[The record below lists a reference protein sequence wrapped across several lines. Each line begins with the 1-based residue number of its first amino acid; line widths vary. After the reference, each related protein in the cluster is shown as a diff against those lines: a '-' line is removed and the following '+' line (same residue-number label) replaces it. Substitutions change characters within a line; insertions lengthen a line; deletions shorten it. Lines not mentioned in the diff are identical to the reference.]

1 VKKIELP
8 YQSSGFFSI
17 AINLFYLLR
26 FKQKYFHI
34 TGDIH
39 YAILVLPKNQTILT
53 IHDLVFL
60 HTYKGLKRLFL
71 KWIFLDLPVKKAKY
85 ITTISEKSKDE
96 IITYTGCNPD
106 KIQVIPNPVD
116 TGITYTQKEFNFSKP
131 ILLFLGTKDNKNL
144 EASIAAL
151 YKLSVHLRIVGELSA
166 KQIELLNKFSVEYSN
181 VYSIS
186 QQDLYKEYQNCDIVF
201 FPSTYEGFGL
211 PVIEGFQAGRP
222 VLTSNISPMK
232 EVAAGAAM
240 LINPASIS
248 SIRNGLIKLISEPL
262 LRETMVNSG
271 FEVVKDYAPSA
282 IALKYVELWDVLV

>member
-1 VKKIELP
+1 MK
-8 YQSSGFFSI
+8 SSGFFSI
-17 AINLFYLLR
+17 GINLFYLLR
-26 FKQKYFHI
+26 FKNNFFHI
-34 TGDIH
+34 TGDVH
-39 YAILVLPKNQTILT
+39 YAVLVLPTNRSILT

-60 HTYKGLKRLFL
+60 HTYKGIRRMVL

-85 ITTISEKSKDE
+85 ITTISEKSKYE
-96 IITYTGCNPD
+96 IIRFTGCKPD

-116 TGITYTQKEFNFSKP
+116 TGITYIKKEFNSSKP
-131 ILLFLGTKDNKNL
+131 VLLFLGTNYNKNL

-151 YKLSVHLRIVGELSA
+151 YKLSIHLRIIGELTF
-166 KQIELLNKFSVEYSN
+166 KQKELLHKFSIEYSN

-186 QQDLYKEYQNCDIVF
+186 QQDLFKEYQDCDIVF

-232 EVAAGAAM
+232 EVAADAAM
-240 LINPASIS
+240 LINPTSIA
-248 SIRNGLIKLISEPL
+248 SIRNGLIKLINEPL
-262 LRETMVNSG
+262 LREEMVKNG

-282 IALKYVELWDVLV
+282 VALRYKQLWDVLV

>member
-1 VKKIELP
+1 LK
-8 YQSSGFFSI
+8 SSGFFSI
-17 AINLFYLLR
+17 GINLFYLLR
-26 FKQKYFHI
+26 FKNNFFHI
-34 TGDIH
+34 TGDVH
-39 YAILVLPKNQTILT
+39 YAVLVLPTNRSILT

-60 HTYKGLKRLFL
+60 HTYKGIRRMVL

-85 ITTISEKSKDE
+85 ITTISEKSKYE
-96 IITYTGCNPD
+96 IIRFTGCKPD

-116 TGITYTQKEFNFSKP
+116 TGITYIKKEFNSSKP
-131 ILLFLGTKDNKNL
+131 VLLFLGTNYNKNL

-151 YKLSVHLRIVGELSA
+151 YKLSIHLRIIGELTF
-166 KQIELLNKFSVEYSN
+166 KQKELLHKFSIEYSN

-186 QQDLYKEYQNCDIVF
+186 QQDLFKEYQDCDIVF

-232 EVAAGAAM
+232 EVAADAAM
-240 LINPASIS
+240 LINPTSIA
-248 SIRNGLIKLISEPL
+248 SIRNGLIKLINEPL
-262 LRETMVNSG
+262 LREEMVKNG

-282 IALKYVELWDVLV
+282 VALRYKQLWDVLV

>member
-1 VKKIELP
+1 MK
-8 YQSSGFFSI
+8 SSGFFSI
-17 AINLFYLLR
+17 GINLFYLLR
-26 FKQKYFHI
+26 FKNNFFHI
-34 TGDIH
+34 TGDVH
-39 YAILVLPKNQTILT
+39 YAVLVLPTNRSILT

-60 HTYKGLKRLFL
+60 HTYKGIRRMVL

-85 ITTISEKSKDE
+85 ITTISEKSKYE
-96 IITYTGCNPD
+96 IIRFTGCKPD

-116 TGITYTQKEFNFSKP
+116 TGITYIKKEFNSSKP
-131 ILLFLGTKDNKNL
+131 VLLFLGTRYNKNL

-151 YKLSVHLRIVGELSA
+151 YKLSIHLRIIGVLTF
-166 KQIELLNKFSVEYSN
+166 KQKELLHKFSIEYSN

-186 QQDLYKEYQNCDIVF
+186 QQDLFNEYQDCDIVF

-232 EVAAGAAM
+232 EVAADAAM
-240 LINPASIS
+240 LINPTSIA
-248 SIRNGLIKLISEPL
+248 SIRNGLIKLINEPL
-262 LRETMVNSG
+262 LREEMVKNG

-282 IALKYVELWDVLV
+282 VALRYKQLWDVLV

>member
-1 VKKIELP
+1 
-8 YQSSGFFSI
+8 
-17 AINLFYLLR
+17 LLR
-26 FKQKYFHI
+26 FKNRFFHI

-39 YAILVLPKNQTILT
+39 YAILVLPKNQSILT
-53 IHDLVFL
+53 VHDLVFL
-60 HTYKGLKRLFL
+60 HTYKGIKRFFL

-116 TGITYTQKEFNFSKP
+116 TGITYIKKEFNFSRP
-131 ILLFLGTKDNKNL
+131 VLLFLGTKDNKNL

-151 YKLSVHLRIVGELSA
+151 YKLSVHLRIVGELSPT
-166 KQIELLNKFSVEYSN
+166 QIELLNKFSVEYSN

-186 QQDLYKEYQNCDIVF
+186 QKDLHKEYQNCDIVF

-232 EVAAGAAM
+232 EVSADAAM
-240 LINPASIS
+240 LINPTSIS
-248 SIRNGLIKLISEPL
+248 SIRNALIKLINEPL
-262 LRETMVNSG
+262 LRTEMIKNG

-282 IALKYVELWDVLV
+282 IALRYAQLWGVLV